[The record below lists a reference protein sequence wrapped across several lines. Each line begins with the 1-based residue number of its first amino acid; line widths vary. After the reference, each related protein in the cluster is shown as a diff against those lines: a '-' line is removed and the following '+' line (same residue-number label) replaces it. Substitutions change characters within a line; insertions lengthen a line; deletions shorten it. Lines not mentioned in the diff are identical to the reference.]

1 MPLIVGDSDDLHVQS
16 IVAALDVE
24 PVVLDASTFLTS
36 PVTVASPGLRVGGK
50 PLTATKGW
58 LRRLAPAGWT
68 ETMNGSGLVAVSHS
82 AAMSALAAVARD
94 PRIDW
99 LTPLDALG
107 AAENKPIQYR
117 AAALAGVPVPEWV
130 VTTDPSEVP
139 RSGSWVSKP
148 LGPGSFIDDDGKGWL
163 VPTARVN
170 LGDTGTITAVPF
182 VLQRLIEAT
191 AHARVVTV
199 GDEAWSAVLPA
210 GDLPL
215 DWRLSP
221 EGHHGFTP
229 EPVPGHVLEHARAA
243 AASNGVRYS
252 AQDWIRDADHR
263 WWFVDLNPAGQ
274 WLFMPEPVATGITGA
289 IADFLQGHL

>member
-1 MPLIVGDSDDLHVQS
+1 MALIVGSPDDPHVHA

-36 PVTVASPGLRVGGK
+36 PVTVAADGLRVGGK
-50 PLTATKGW
+50 PLAAAKGW

-68 ETMNGSGLVAVSHS
+68 ETMNGPGRVAVGHS

-94 PRIDW
+94 PQIDW

-107 AAENKPIQYR
+107 AAENKPLQYR
-117 AAALAGVPVPEWV
+117 AAALAGVPVPEWIA
-130 VTTDPSEVP
+130 TTDPNDVP
-139 RSGSWVSKP
+139 KSGSWVSKP
-148 LGPGSFIDDDGKGWL
+148 LGPGSFIDDDGNGWV
-163 VPTARVN
+163 VPTARVD
-170 LGDTGTITAVPF
+170 LSDPGTITAVPF
-182 VLQRLIEAT
+182 VLQRLVEAT
-191 AHARVVTV
+191 AHARVVTICDAV
-199 GDEAWSAVLPA
+199 WSAVLPA
-210 GDLPL
+210 GNLPL

-221 EGHHGFTP
+221 EAHHGFTP
-229 EPVPGHVLEHARAA
+229 EPVPGHVLVHALAA

-274 WLFMPEPVATGITGA
+274 WLFLPEPVAAGITGA
-289 IADFLQGHL
+289 IADFLQDHS